1 MSEIDQNRTPG
12 TTGERHVQAVTGT
25 AARADRFY
33 QDQMLDRLN
42 PRMREFIARQEMLF
56 IATSDGRG
64 ECDSSFRA
72 GPPGFVHV
80 VDDLTLVYPE
90 YRGNGVFAS
99 AGNIMENPHI
109 GLMFLDF
116 ERDRIG
122 LHVNGRA
129 KLVEDEHLRPRIQGL
144 PLPEVPGQRAMMWTM
159 IHVEEAYI
167 HCRKHIPRLRKVGR
181 DEDWGTDDTQRKG
194 GDFFGA
200 KDTPSP
206 WSTPHDLLSGY
217 YR

>member
-1 MSEIDQNRTPG
+1 MSETDQSRTPG
-12 TTGERHVQAVTGT
+12 TEGERYVQTVTGT
-25 AARADRFY
+25 SARADRFY

-42 PRMREFIARQEMLF
+42 PLMHEFIARQEMLF
-56 IATSDGRG
+56 IATSDSKG

-80 VDDLTLVYPE
+80 VDEQTLVYPE

-116 ERDRIG
+116 QRDRIG

-129 KLVEDEHLRPRIQGL
+129 RLVEDDTLRGHVRGL
-144 PLPEVPGQRAMMWTM
+144 PRPEVPGQRAMMWTM
-159 IHVEEAYI
+159 VHIEEAYI
-167 HCRKHIPRLRKVGR
+167 HCRKHIPHLRKVGR
-181 DEDWGTDDTQRKG
+181 DEDWGTDDVQRKG

-200 KDTPSP
+200 KQTESP
-206 WSTPHDLLSGY
+206 WSAPRSPIGGHHA
-217 YR
+217 